1 MENVKRVPVVLQM
14 EAVECGAA
22 SLAMI
27 LAYYKRFIPLEKM
40 RIDCNVTRDGSLAKY
55 IVKAAAKHELETKA
69 YKMDPEQIRQ
79 RQDFPMIIHWNFNHF
94 VVLCGFRG
102 TDAVINDPAS
112 GRIRV
117 PAEVFDRSFTGIAL
131 CFRPGEAF
139 ERIGMPAQTG
149 GFIKKMCRGQKAAFV
164 FVIVLGAVYSL
175 LNGLPPVF
183 YKIFTDRILLG
194 GSPEWLPALLFA
206 MLATGTGML
215 LAGGLQVLFAK
226 RLQAQL
232 RIREAAVFF
241 RKLFRLPAA
250 FFDQRFC
257 GDIVSRQQD
266 GQEIISLFF
275 ERILPAL
282 MEVILMLCLYG
293 LMFSLDVRMSLV
305 AAAAGILQLLA
316 ALLRARHY
324 GNLGRNLSRDS
335 GKLSG
340 VKLSGISMI
349 ETIKASG
356 AEQGLL
362 ERILGYQTRYDN
374 ARLEL
379 EKSRIRLGILPG
391 LMAGLS
397 NGIIL
402 ILGIYAVFEGKQTI
416 GTLAAFQA
424 FLQLCF
430 SPMTSFAQGIQAA
443 QEMKGNVERVQ
454 DVLEYEDDP
463 LSGGAALPGSDV
475 LPETEN
481 DPLSG
486 GAVLPE
492 MENDP
497 LSGGAVLPETENA
510 GRLTGRLC
518 VRDISFGYSPVTEPL
533 IRSFSMEAEP
543 GKVIALAGG
552 SGSGKSTVAKLLC
565 GLYPCASGAVLY
577 DDVRLEKLD
586 IRLLRRSV
594 AVVDQQ
600 IALFGGT
607 VRDNITMWDDS
618 IRQEKVIQAC
628 KDACIHQD
636 IMARKHGYQH
646 VIREG
651 GSDFSG
657 GQRQRMEIARALVKD
672 PSVLIMDEA
681 TSALD
686 VMTEQKVMD
695 AVRRRGMTCV
705 VIAHRLSTIR
715 DADEI
720 IMLECGVIKERGT
733 HEELMA
739 ADGAYAALLRAD
751 EEGASPIKQE
761 SAEQADVQKG
771 E

>member
-55 IVKAAAKHELETKA
+55 IVKAAAKHELEAKA

-94 VVLCGFRG
+94 VVLCGFCG

-194 GSPEWLPALLFA
+194 GSPEWLPALLLA

-241 RKLFRLPAA
+241 RKLLRLPAA

-305 AAAAGILQLLA
+305 AAVAGALQLLA
-316 ALLRARHY
+316 ALLRAHHY

-402 ILGIYAVFEGKQTI
+402 ILGIYAVFEGQQTI

-430 SPMTSFAQGIQAA
+430 SPMTSFAQGLQAA

-463 LSGGAALPGSDV
+463 LLGGAALPGSDV
-475 LPETEN
+475 LPETVN
-481 DPLSG
+481 
-486 GAVLPE
+486 V
-492 MENDP
+492 
-497 LSGGAVLPETENA
+497 

-533 IRSFSMEAEP
+533 IRNFSMEAKP

-577 DDVRLEKLD
+577 DDVRLEELD

-720 IMLECGVIKERGT
+720 IMLERGVIKERGT

-739 ADGAYAALLRAD
+739 ADGAYASLLRAD
-751 EEGASPIKQE
+751 EEVASPIKQE

>member
-55 IVKAAAKHELETKA
+55 IVKAAAKHELEAKA

-194 GSPEWLPALLFA
+194 GSPEWLPALLLA

-241 RKLFRLPAA
+241 RKLLRLPAA

-305 AAAAGILQLLA
+305 AAVAGALQLLA

-430 SPMTSFAQGIQAA
+430 SPMTSFAQGLQAA

-463 LSGGAALPGSDV
+463 LLGGAALPGSDV
-475 LPETEN
+475 LPETVN
-481 DPLSG
+481 
-486 GAVLPE
+486 V
-492 MENDP
+492 
-497 LSGGAVLPETENA
+497 

-533 IRSFSMEAEP
+533 IRNFSMEAKP

-577 DDVRLEKLD
+577 DDVRLEELD

-720 IMLECGVIKERGT
+720 IMLERGVIKERGT

-739 ADGAYAALLRAD
+739 ADGAYASLLRAD
-751 EEGASPIKQE
+751 EEVASPIKQE